1 VNDAAVEV
9 YGYTRDE
16 FLAMTLR
23 DIRPAEDM
31 PALDA
36 YFSGPVSDETRLW
49 RHRRKDGTVVDV
61 EVSRRT
67 YPFGSRPATL
77 AVVRD
82 VTQRL
87 RLERELKQSVHLHRA
102 LAQNFPN
109 GSLVLFDRDLRHTI
123 ADGAVLKLVGLSR
136 EQLEGRTVFEAFP
149 EQVWK
154 VLEPRYRATLD
165 GQETSWEM
173 LYEGRHFLVS
183 THPARDDRGNVFAG
197 ILMSIDITERKE
209 LEERLRKNKAGLE
222 LVVGRRTR
230 QLNQSLAE
238 LRQTAVER
246 ERLFSRLVQAQEDER
261 RRIAADVHDDALQKL
276 AAAAMRLD
284 MLGRDVPELAT
295 NAGFTKVTAAVNT
308 SIVRLRHLLFELHPA
323 ALETDGLEAALRFSL
338 EERKDD
344 PGAAKAYEVCVELE
358 GEPPMD
364 IRTVL
369 YRVAQEAIA
378 NAAKHAGPHS
388 LNVRVVRERGGY
400 LLRVIDDGCGFDP
413 GRGHRATEEGHL
425 GLTGMRERAET
436 AGGSLRIDSAD
447 TSGTTITCWV
457 PGSGPQS
464 ATV

>member
-1 VNDAAVEV
+1 
-9 YGYTRDE
+9 
-16 FLAMTLR
+16 
-23 DIRPAEDM
+23 
-31 PALDA
+31 
-36 YFSGPVSDETRLW
+36 
-49 RHRRKDGTVVDV
+49 
-61 EVSRRT
+61 
-67 YPFGSRPATL
+67 
-77 AVVRD
+77 
-82 VTQRL
+82 
-87 RLERELKQSVHLHRA
+87 
-102 LAQNFPN
+102 
-109 GSLVLFDRDLRHTI
+109 
-123 ADGAVLKLVGLSR
+123 
-136 EQLEGRTVFEAFP
+136 VFEAFP
-149 EQVWK
+149 EEVWK

-173 LYEGRHFLVS
+173 LYDGRHFLVS

-209 LEERLRKNKAGLE
+209 LEEHLRKNKVGLE
-222 LVVGRRTR
+222 LVVGKRTR

-238 LRQTAVER
+238 LRQTAAER

-284 MLGRDVPELAT
+284 MLARDVPELAT
-295 NAGFTKVTAAVNT
+295 NPSFTKVTAAVNT

-338 EERKDD
+338 EERKDA
-344 PGAAKAYEVCVELE
+344 PGAAKAYEVRVELE

-388 LNVRVVRERGGY
+388 LNVRVVPERGGY
-400 LLRVIDDGCGFDP
+400 LLRVTDDGCGFDA
-413 GRGHRATEEGHL
+413 GRGRRALEEGHL
-425 GLTGMRERAET
+425 GLTSMRERAET
-436 AGGSLRIDSAD
+436 AGGSLRIDSAH

-464 ATV
+464 ATA